1 MNDINIRQLESRLI
15 NTSSQKQNIKV
26 NQSKNFED
34 VLKKIQ
40 SNNGEIKF
48 SKHAIDRMNER
59 DVKLDG
65 DEAVKLEEAFKK
77 AEEKGINEALILIG
91 DKGFIASIKNKTV
104 ITTISND
111 KLKENVFTNIDGA
124 VIL

>member
-1 MNDINIRQLESRLI
+1 MNDINIKQLETRLI
-15 NTSSQKQNIKV
+15 NTSLQKPNIKV

-40 SNNGEIKF
+40 SNNDEIKF

-65 DEAVKLEEAFKK
+65 YEVVKLEEAFKK

-91 DKGFIASIKNKTV
+91 DKGFIASVRNKTV

>member
-1 MNDINIRQLESRLI
+1 MNDINIKQLETRLI
-15 NTSSQKQNIKV
+15 NTSLQKPNIKV

-40 SNNGEIKF
+40 SNNDEIKF

-65 DEAVKLEEAFKK
+65 DEVVKLEEAFKK

-91 DKGFIASIKNKTV
+91 DKGFIASVRNKTV

>member
-26 NQSKNFED
+26 NQSKQFAD

-40 SNNGEIKF
+40 SNNDEIKF

-59 DVKLDG
+59 DVKLNR
-65 DEAVKLEEAFKK
+65 DEVVKLEEAFKK

-91 DKGFIASIKNKTV
+91 DKGFIASVRNKTV
-104 ITTISND
+104 ITTIVND

>member
-1 MNDINIRQLESRLI
+1 
-15 NTSSQKQNIKV
+15 
-26 NQSKNFED
+26 
-34 VLKKIQ
+34 
-40 SNNGEIKF
+40 
-48 SKHAIDRMNER
+48 MNER

-65 DEAVKLEEAFKK
+65 DEVVKLEEAFKK

-91 DKGFIASIKNKTV
+91 DKGFIASVRNKTV

>member
-1 MNDINIRQLESRLI
+1 MNGINIKQLETRLI
-15 NTSSQKQNIKV
+15 NTSLQKPNIKV

-40 SNNGEIKF
+40 SNNDEIKF

-65 DEAVKLEEAFKK
+65 DEVVKLEEAFKK

-91 DKGFIASIKNKTV
+91 DKGFIASVRNKTV